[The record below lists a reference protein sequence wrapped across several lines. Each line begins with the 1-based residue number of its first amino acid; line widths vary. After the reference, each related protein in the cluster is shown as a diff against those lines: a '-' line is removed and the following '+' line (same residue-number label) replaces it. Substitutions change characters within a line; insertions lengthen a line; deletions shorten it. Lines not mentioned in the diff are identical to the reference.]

1 MPPLSY
7 SRLAAERHG
16 RRLPLYHSL
25 TSTSRFIDTPSGP
38 KYNNSMQRTLLAL
51 LAIALLS
58 TTSPSVAQETPK
70 PTTASTPATVV
81 TRATPL
87 QIAQGPLFAQLYG
100 SCTGEVAPTVA
111 IIAGGVAV
119 YGIKPVDAAD
129 NLDKQLDAIRKYV
142 KKPRQAGPPRA
153 RRTLKNP
160 AFNGSSDTGPPFE
173 IVQRLHVEL
182 PVTAPV
188 DTVLQRLL
196 ELGLDRFGET
206 VLATNNRREEAVLFR
221 IGNLDSALH
230 EMQNRCIGDAW
241 KNWCA
246 TAPPTTACKSDAPPS
261 NFQLANFSARSDE
274 EVCCPD
280 QVRAIGRSPSPAA
293 RIRGRRAT
301 CLETSLFILR
311 EQSS

>member
-1 MPPLSY
+1 M
-7 SRLAAERHG
+7 
-16 RRLPLYHSL
+16 
-25 TSTSRFIDTPSGP
+25 
-38 KYNNSMQRTLLAL
+38 
-51 LAIALLS
+51 
-58 TTSPSVAQETPK
+58 
-70 PTTASTPATVV
+70 
-81 TRATPL
+81 PL
-87 QIAQGPLFAQLYG
+87 QIAPGPLFAQLYG

-142 KKPRQAGPPRA
+142 EENHGKLVLLERV
-153 RRTLKNP
+153 RTLKNP

-182 PVTAPV
+182 PVSAPV
-188 DTVLQRLL
+188 DAVLQRLL

-246 TAPPTTACKSDAPPS
+246 TDSATTVCKSGAPPS

-274 EVCCPD
+274 EVLLPGSGAGYW
-280 QVRAIGRSPSPAA
+280 QVTLA
-293 RIRGRRAT
+293 RGQDPRPPRDLLGNITLHLTGT
-301 CLETSLFILR
+301 IFLNFSYPR
-311 EQSS
+311 EEKP

>member
-1 MPPLSY
+1 
-7 SRLAAERHG
+7 
-16 RRLPLYHSL
+16 
-25 TSTSRFIDTPSGP
+25 
-38 KYNNSMQRTLLAL
+38 MQRILLAP
-51 LAIALLS
+51 LAIALFCA
-58 TTSPSVAQETPK
+58 TSPSRAQETPK
-70 PTTASTPATVV
+70 PTTASTPATLV
-81 TRATPL
+81 TRGTPL
-87 QIAQGPLFAQLYG
+87 QIAPGPLFAQLYG

-119 YGIKPVDAAD
+119 YGIKPLDAAD

-142 KKPRQAGPPRA
+142 EENHGTLILLERV
-153 RRTLKNP
+153 RTLKNP

-188 DTVLQRLL
+188 DAVLQRLL

-230 EMQNRCIGDAW
+230 EMEHRCIEDAW
-241 KNWCA
+241 KKWCA
-246 TAPPTTACKSDAPPS
+246 TDPPASFCKSDAPPS

-274 EVCCPD
+274 EVLLPGSGAGYW
-280 QVRAIGRSPSPAA
+280 QVTLTRGQDA
-293 RIRGRRAT
+293 RPPRDLLGNITLHLTGT
-301 CLETSLFILR
+301 IFLSFSYPR
-311 EQSS
+311 EEKP